1 MTQLAVGATNPGRRS
16 VLTAVI
22 RRLWPCLT
30 EATLIPTGLCYLGL
44 VLSGLTLGIAA
55 AATWIYLTVVFR
67 LVTRRPLSGLLVLA
81 TVGFSVR
88 LAMYVWND
96 NSFVY
101 FVQPIARTLI
111 VAVMFAASAL
121 IGRPFVA
128 RFAADFCFFT
138 PDVAARPAI
147 ASLFRRLTY
156 LWAAAQGLTA
166 AANLTLLLTV
176 PTAVFVGTAAASAWL
191 VIGLGTVLTVADSV
205 KTTREDG
212 LLTTI
217 TRGGHLHAY
226 VATQTGSTHAGQD
239 TATTSR

>member
-1 MTQLAVGATNPGRRS
+1 MTEAAVVPTNPGRRS

-22 RRLWPCLT
+22 RRLWPSLI
-30 EATLIPTGLCYLGL
+30 EATLIPTGLCYAGL
-44 VLSGLTLGIAA
+44 LLSGLTLGIAA
-55 AATWIYLTVVFR
+55 AGMWIYLTVVVR
-67 LVTRRPLSGLLVLA
+67 LVTRRPMSGLLVLA

-88 LAMYVWND
+88 LAMYAWND
-96 NSFVY
+96 NAFVY
-101 FVQPIARTLI
+101 FVQPIARTVV
-111 VAVMFAASAL
+111 VAVLFAASAL

-128 RFAADFCFFT
+128 RFAADFCSFT

-147 ASLFRRLTY
+147 TSLFRRLTY
-156 LWAAAQGLTA
+156 LWAAAQGVTA

-191 VIGLGTVLTVADSV
+191 VIGLGVVLTVADSV
-205 KTTREDG
+205 KTTRDDG

-226 VATQTGSTHAGQD
+226 VATPRGHISA
-239 TATTSR
+239 

>member
-1 MTQLAVGATNPGRRS
+1 MNQIGVGPTNPGRRS

-30 EATLIPTGLCYLGL
+30 EATLIPTGLCYAGL
-44 VLSGLTLGIAA
+44 ILSGLSLGVAA
-55 AATWIYLTVVFR
+55 AAAWIYLTVAFR
-67 LVTRRPLSGLLVLA
+67 LVTRRPVSGLLMLA

-88 LAMYVWND
+88 LAMYAWSD
-96 NSFVY
+96 NAFMY
-101 FVQPIARTLI
+101 FVQPIARTLG
-111 VAVMFAASAL
+111 VAVLFAASAL

-128 RFAADFCFFT
+128 RFAADFCSFA

-156 LWAAAQGLTA
+156 LWAAAQGVIA

-176 PTAVFVGTAAASAWL
+176 PTAVFVATAAASAWL
-191 VIGLGTVLTVADSV
+191 VLGFCTVLTVADSV
-205 KTTREDG
+205 KTTRDDG

-226 VATQTGSTHAGQD
+226 VATSKGNTHA
-239 TATTSR
+239 